1 MYMVTTH
8 SMLEIEL
15 PRERLI
21 TGRTA
26 FTTLESRADM
36 KVPTPTASRTHHS
49 RLDPVLNDNR
59 LVCTVSIRAFRACRG
74 IALAELLAFST
85 SLRNRALRSGATHVA
100 RAHLFTI
107 TCPREDADR

>member
-15 PRERLI
+15 PRERRI

-49 RLDPVLNDNR
+49 RLDQVLADNR
-59 LVCTVSIRAFRACRG
+59 LVCTVSIRAFRSCKG
-74 IALAELLAFST
+74 IALAELSAFS
-85 SLRNRALRSGATHVA
+85 SSRRIRALSSGATHLVSSPF
-100 RAHLFTI
+100 H
-107 TCPREDADR
+107 